1 MTTPPKKKVATGRTR
16 DFVIGA
22 DKLIYKFSK
31 HWLAILNTIIAIYVA
46 LPILAPV
53 LMNIGATA
61 PARVIYTMYSPMC
74 HQMASRSFFLFG
86 EQAAYPRAL
95 ADTDLNSLES
105 YTSSLPEFSNV
116 EEGNWAEFFMAARE
130 FLGNEQMGYKM
141 ALCERDIAIYGFVLI
156 GGIVYGLV
164 RRQRKI
170 RPLPFLVFL
179 LVGMGPIAL
188 DGFSQ
193 LFGYYATPLGG
204 GEALGIQSFLG
215 SIFPLRESSPFLRS
229 FTGALF
235 GLMLV
240 WLAYPHLDEG
250 MGRTEDDLE
259 RKLQRIGELPS
270 QEAG

>member
-1 MTTPPKKKVATGRTR
+1 MTTPPKKKVTGRTR

-31 HWLAILNTIIAIYVA
+31 HWLGVLNTIIAIYVA
-46 LPILAPV
+46 LPILAPI
-53 LMNIGATA
+53 LMNAGATG

-95 ADTDLNSLES
+95 AGTHLNPLES
-105 YTSSLPEFSNV
+105 YTGTLPEFAGAND
-116 EEGNWAEFFMAARE
+116 ENWAEFFLAARE

-156 GGIVYGLV
+156 GGLINGVV
-164 RRQRKI
+164 RQYRQI
-170 RPLPFLVFL
+170 RPLPLILFLII
-179 LVGMGPIAL
+179 GMGPIAL

-193 LFGYYATPLGG
+193 LFGYYATPLNG
-204 GEALGIQSFLG
+204 GEPAGIQALIG
-215 SIFPLRESSPFLRS
+215 AVFPLRESTPFLRT

-235 GLMLV
+235 GFMLV
-240 WLAYPHLDEG
+240 WLSFPYLDHN
-250 MGRTEDDLE
+250 MGRTEADLE
-259 RKLQRIGELPS
+259 RKLTRIGELPS
-270 QEAG
+270 

>member
-1 MTTPPKKKVATGRTR
+1 MTTPPKKKIATGRTR
-16 DFVIGA
+16 DLVIGA

-31 HWLAILNTIIAIYVA
+31 HWLAVLNTIIAIYVA

-53 LMNIGATA
+53 LMNAGATG

-86 EQAAYPRAL
+86 EQAAYPRELAGTAL
-95 ADTDLNSLES
+95 KPLES
-105 YTSSLPEFSNV
+105 YTGSLPEFATV
-116 EEGNWAEFFMAARE
+116 EDGNWAEFFLAARQ

-156 GGIVYGLV
+156 GGLVYGMV
-164 RRQRKI
+164 RRWRKI
-170 RPLPFLVFL
+170 RPLPLILFLII
-179 LVGMGPIAL
+179 GMGPIAL

-204 GEALGIQSFLG
+204 GGAVGLQALIG
-215 SIFPLRESSPFLRS
+215 SVFPLRESTPLLRTL
-229 FTGALF
+229 TGALF
-235 GLMLV
+235 GFMLV
-240 WLAYPHLDEG
+240 WLAYPHLDHN

-259 RKLQRIGELPS
+259 RKLTRIGELPS
-270 QEAG
+270 